1 VIARKIPLNYDMIRK
16 AEIGERALA
25 NVREV
30 EFDPDASAGY
40 FMIMP
45 SATIV
50 ATTERRVNIDWDVD
64 GNIIGIELLD
74 ILAPPRNEETT

>member
-1 VIARKIPLNYDMIRK
+1 MIAKKIPTYNDIRRT
-16 AEIGERALA
+16 EIRESAIA

-30 EFDPDASAGY
+30 EIDPVAGAGY

-45 SATIV
+45 SAKII

-74 ILAPPRNEETT
+74 LIPPAKETP

>member
-1 VIARKIPLNYDMIRK
+1 MEVTKPMTYSEIRK
-16 AEIGERALA
+16 REIAESAIK

-30 EFDPDASAGY
+30 EIDLIAGAGY

-45 SATIV
+45 SAEII
-50 ATTERRVNIDWDVD
+50 ATTERRVNIDWDAD

-74 ILAPPRNEETT
+74 LVPPSTSDMKET

>member
-1 VIARKIPLNYDMIRK
+1 MIAKKIPTYSDIRK
-16 AEIGERALA
+16 TEIGDRAIA
-25 NVREV
+25 NVRAVEV
-30 EFDPDASAGY
+30 DPVASAGY

-45 SATIV
+45 SAEIV
-50 ATTERRVNIDWDVD
+50 VTTERRVNIDWDRD